1 MAEATDVPVQEA
13 AVTVQEAAVMEAGDK
28 TKPAKT
34 KPMTFQGLSQAVVA
48 AWTRFGFPWQE
59 IVEGFGAGSGGLG
72 MPPQDVFRDLARD
85 AIDLELKGLPEGQMR
100 RLMRSRLYRRHCDF
114 EWHYGFTHGNRQG
127 VYREELLWLAVWAYL
142 CQEMER
148 QYSYSD
154 PVDADPVDP
163 KDEEDGDEEDAAQLA
178 LPL

>member
-1 MAEATDVPVQEA
+1 M
-13 AVTVQEAAVMEAGDK
+13 
-28 TKPAKT
+28 
-34 KPMTFQGLSQAVVA
+34 A

-59 IVEGFGAGSGGLG
+59 MVDGFGAGSGGLG

-85 AIDLELKGLPEGQMR
+85 AVDVELKDLPEGEMR

-114 EWHYGFTHGNRQG
+114 EWHYGFTHGNRKA

-142 CQEMER
+142 CQEIEQ
-148 QYSYSD
+148 QYRSQEADEKESD
-154 PVDADPVDP
+154 
-163 KDEEDGDEEDAAQLA
+163 DEEGDDPAQLV

>member
-1 MAEATDVPVQEA
+1 MMVQE
-13 AVTVQEAAVMEAGDK
+13 TAVMEAGDK
-28 TKPAKT
+28 AKPVMKT
-34 KPMTFQGLSQAVVA
+34 KPVTFQGLSQAVVA
-48 AWTRFGFPWQE
+48 VWTRFGFPWQE
-59 IVEGFGAGSGGLG
+59 MVDGFGAGSGGLG

-85 AIDLELKGLPEGQMR
+85 AVDLELKGLPEAEMR

-114 EWHYGFTHGNRQG
+114 EWHYGFTHGNREG

-142 CQEMER
+142 CQEMDR

-154 PVDADPVDP
+154 LVDADDEANDP
-163 KDEEDGDEEDAAQLA
+163 AQLA